1 MNIAFELTICSPFF
15 FLFFLLKL
23 DNNMSLIE
31 FELVPIPVGGAAE
44 AKEETPAAD
53 AAEET

>member
-1 MNIAFELTICSPFF
+1 MFSFF